1 MTDSTNLWTG
11 LLNDELYERTNEVE
25 VFLTKM
31 AADLGEAT
39 DGAVRAAYHKQSEKK
54 NHYWNNKVRYEDKRI
69 TRKKTGTD

>member
-11 LLNDELYERTNEVE
+11 LLNDELYERTNEVG

-54 NHYWNNKVRYEDKRI
+54 NHY
-69 TRKKTGTD
+69 